1 MLRKLKTILGFE
13 TRSLANP
20 SAELLA
26 MFGVMPTAAGVAVT
40 AETALRSPTTL
51 AACRA
56 IYESIGGLPWHLF
69 ERGSD
74 GARKRNSDHSAAQ
87 LLSGDWA
94 PWAGGVET
102 RSAIQLDALLH
113 GAGFGLIIRVNGEP
127 REIHRLDPR
136 NVTRDTASVEPRY
149 KVRDGFG
156 ERVVNWSDLLIIST
170 PGSAPGRPICLV
182 NLAREAIA
190 LDLVMMQHQ
199 SKLFSNGARPGGLLK
214 YPKQLAAETLKR
226 LKESFETGFAGG
238 ENSGRT
244 LILEDGLAFEPLQ
257 FSSVDAQ
264 FLELRRLAIQEIARV
279 FKVPGTLIGDLD
291 RATWRNVEELM
302 RQFVTTCLLP
312 WAEVW
317 QSALER
323 VLLKPDER
331 ASFFIEAIFDDL
343 LRGDLAARFAAYRQA
358 GGGAWLTRNE
368 IRSLD
373 NRPPIAGADDLI
385 LQAGQGDL
393 APPPA
398 QTQGNTP

>member
-1 MLRKLKTILGFE
+1 MFEKLKTLFSFE
-13 TRSLANP
+13 KRSLANP
-20 SAELLA
+20 SPELLSL
-26 MFGVMPTAAGVAVT
+26 FGVLPTAAGVAVT
-40 AETALRSPTTL
+40 AESALRSPTTL

-56 IYESIGGLPWHLF
+56 IYESVAGLPFHLF
-69 ERGSD
+69 ERGAD
-74 GARKRNSDHSAAQ
+74 GTRKRNSDHPSARI
-87 LLSGDWA
+87 LSGDWA

-102 RSAIQLDALLH
+102 RAAIQLDALLH

-136 NVTRDTASVEPRY
+136 SVTRDTTGGEPRY
-149 KVRDGFG
+149 KVREGTG
-156 ERVVNWSDLLIIST
+156 ERVFDWRDMLVIAT
-170 PGSAPGRPICLV
+170 PGSTSDRTICLTH
-182 NLAREAIA
+182 LAREAIG
-190 LDLVMMQHQ
+190 LDLTMMTHQ
-199 SKLFSNGARPGGLLK
+199 GKLFSNGARPGGVLK
-214 YPKQLAAETLKR
+214 HPKTLGEETAKR
-226 LKESFETGFAGG
+226 LKASFESSYVGG

-244 LILEDGLAFEPLQ
+244 MVLEDGMSFEPLQ
-257 FSSVDAQ
+257 FSSTDAQ

-302 RQFVTTCLLP
+302 RQFVTTCLMP

-331 ASFFIEAIFDDL
+331 ATFFVEAVFDDM
-343 LRGDLAARFAAYRQA
+343 LRGDLAARFTAYRQA

-368 IRSLD
+368 IRQLD
-373 NRPPIAGADDLI
+373 NRPPIDGADELV
-385 LQAGQGDL
+385 LQAGQGDA